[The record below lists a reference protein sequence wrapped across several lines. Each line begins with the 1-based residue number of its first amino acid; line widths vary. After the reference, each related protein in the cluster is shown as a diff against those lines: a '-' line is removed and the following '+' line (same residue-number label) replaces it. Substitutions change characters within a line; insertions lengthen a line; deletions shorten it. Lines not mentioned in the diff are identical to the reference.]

1 LDTLPL
7 DYSLPPLA
15 LTLHEALLLRLALSS
30 LSQLGATP
38 FKQERESLLAKVQT
52 LLPRRE
58 NENFEQF
65 TQITIKPG
73 QQQGSPAHCE
83 RAGRLARLAERRT
96 ATGPLVKQQGDLREE
111 RTSSPPRTCF
121 LHRTT
126 FTQITDSTSIA

>member
-1 LDTLPL
+1 
-7 DYSLPPLA
+7 
-15 LTLHEALLLRLALSS
+15 LLLRLALSS

-73 QQQGSPAHCE
+73 QQH
-83 RAGRLARLAERRT
+83 T

-126 FTQITDSTSIA
+126 STQITDSTSIA